1 MHQAL
6 VGDFGLGKVEVI
18 QVGQPREVD
27 QPLVGD
33 LAVVKAKHLQ
43 VSQFLEVDQTG
54 IGDLSV
60 VEVDLHYFTVVILLD
75 LGTHFF

>member
-18 QVGQPREVD
+18 QVGQPR
-27 QPLVGD
+27 
-33 LAVVKAKHLQ
+33 
-43 VSQFLEVDQTG
+43 EVDQTG